1 MVSMIIQMINA
12 CFVVKYLCRIKD
24 EVKKTTTEDNSEE
37 DKILHEIEEEQ
48 VSFSQQ
54 CFIH

>member
-1 MVSMIIQMINA
+1 MIND

-24 EVKKTTTEDNSEE
+24 EVKKTTTEDNSDE